1 VTSSP
6 TVTATV
12 APTESPTLTP
22 TEPLIIETPTET
34 ASDASTP

>member
-6 TVTATV
+6 TVTPTI
-12 APTESPTLTP
+12 APTESPTVTP

-34 ASDASTP
+34 ASNASAS